1 MTCNFEQREYFFLTW
16 FLSFIH
22 ICIYQFL
29 NFKSDFLLEYNI
41 LSYNFLFFFNKMSLA
56 RSQDAK
62 TTQNILKEKEEQT
75 KQRRRGTKPKSPQRS
90 TNLKQGMPSLF

>member
-1 MTCNFEQREYFFLTW
+1 
-16 FLSFIH
+16 
-22 ICIYQFL
+22 
-29 NFKSDFLLEYNI
+29 
-41 LSYNFLFFFNKMSLA
+41 MSLA

-90 TNLKQGMPSLF
+90 TNLKQGMPSLFWTKCLLIHCGISVQSVRLLRDNPTSAKMST

>member
-1 MTCNFEQREYFFLTW
+1 
-16 FLSFIH
+16 
-22 ICIYQFL
+22 
-29 NFKSDFLLEYNI
+29 
-41 LSYNFLFFFNKMSLA
+41 MSLA